1 MSENVFSGTV
11 SRRSFLK
18 AGAFTAA
25 VVALANGGYELRW
38 PEEAFA
44 DQDSSEEVRYTYF
57 VMCNQV
63 P

>member
-44 DQDSSEEVRYTYF
+44 DQDSPEEVRYTY
-57 VMCNQV
+57 
-63 P
+63 